1 MTFTV
6 RILGSS
12 GALPA
17 YDRHPTAQIID
28 INDRPFLV
36 DCGEGTQMRLMEQD
50 VRKGRIEH
58 IFISHAHGDHYFG
71 LPGLLSTYQLLSR
84 TKPLHIYGPA
94 VLEELIMIHLNPYKD
109 QWSYKLEFH
118 VVDPEESYI
127 IYEDK
132 EVEVHS
138 IPLKHRIECT
148 GFLFREKARSLNIIS
163 EKIAEYGLGFEDIK
177 HVKAGNDFIAEDG
190 RVVLNSEFT
199 LPPHV
204 PRSYAFCSDTA
215 YHEPILPLIHQVDL
229 LYHEATFM
237 EESAERATLT
247 GHSTASE
254 AARIALQA
262 AAGKL
267 ILGHFSAK
275 YANLGGLLKEA
286 KEVFAESY
294 LAKEGEVF
302 ELPLVRAESH
312 DLSA

>member
-17 YDRHPTAQIID
+17 YDRHPTAQVVT

-50 VRKGRIEH
+50 VRKGRIER

-71 LPGLLSTYQLLSR
+71 LPGLLSTFQLLTR

-94 VLEELIMIHLNPYKD
+94 VLESLVMIHLNPYKED
-109 QWSYKLEFH
+109 WSYPIEFH
-118 VVDPEESYI
+118 VVNPQEAELLF
-127 IYEDK
+127 EDK
-132 EVEVHS
+132 DVEVHS

-148 GFLFREKARSLNIIS
+148 GFLFREKSRSLNILP
-163 EKIAEYGLGFEDIK
+163 EKISEYGLDFKDIK
-177 HVKAGNDFIAEDG
+177 VIKEGGDFTTKEGNQISNE
-190 RVVLNSEFT
+190 EFT
-199 LPPHV
+199 KPPHV

-215 YHEPILPLIHQVDL
+215 YHEPILDQIQEVDL
-229 LYHEATFM
+229 LYHESTFM
-237 EESAERATLT
+237 EESAERATKT

-254 AARIALQA
+254 AATIALKA
-262 AAGKL
+262 GVGKL

-275 YANLGGLLKEA
+275 YSNLGGILREA
-286 KEVFAESY
+286 REVFAESH
-294 LAKEGEVF
+294 LAIEGGVF

-312 DLSA
+312 KLST